1 MAMKKKFA
9 YIYRCTLLL
18 LALQVSCQRFEPV
31 GDDCAQSVLYPV
43 SLSASSSAAA
53 SRIAVNGTSI
63 AWEQDDVVQLTAF
76 AQDNTSGSAELSLY
90 QIDEN
95 DDSRASFSGFVSMT
109 SVPQT
114 CYFTYPAMSTTL
126 VNHDNESIKFYF
138 NVQTGRHRPFMYAKA
153 EYNEGGI
160 NTDLVHVGAMLD
172 ITVNIPEVKQV
183 TFVGNRLEKLSPITV
198 DVNTGNIKLS
208 EEANLQITVPVGED
222 GKVYISVPPL
232 KFEKGF
238 SLICSNADGTKSM
251 IKSYSTDGGLTSGYD
266 FTSMRGHIIPV
277 TISGEFENYS
287 VASSVPAV
295 QHTKNSSGLLTGTQ
309 VSFTMSKTGTSD
321 KIVEKWGATLLN
333 SSGQIVREASY
344 TNSDPISGN
353 SKVMSVSDNWK
364 ILPGG
369 TYIFTPYY
377 NIYGQQVSLPSQVI
391 TIPDPGVTLTVSG
404 KTSYDKYIAG
414 NASAANSHA
423 YNLIEGVSVSTNVD
437 ASVIDQYTATL
448 GGENITASSTTSG
461 SLLTASYGNLY
472 RNNNGAHKLQATLK
486 VGNCTFSASKDFHI
500 TGLPLEANF
509 TTGTPT
515 VWTPSWTFVGITG
528 YSNTWVTY
536 KKGSGGLITPAF
548 HVPSSI
554 SVQTALDA
562 DTNCSNS
569 SDRVIHIT
577 TCSSS
582 QNSAITS
589 TDLTYSP
596 SYRVSGAN
604 GLKSRGYSSWL
615 SALSLT
621 SSNNHLIYSVLIDDE
636 SIVYLNQT
644 RVGIFKLKIRY
655 KE

>member
-1 MAMKKKFA
+1 MKKKLVC
-9 YIYRCTLLL
+9 IYRCLLL
-18 LALQVSCQRFEPV
+18 LVLLQVSCQRFDHGEIPTHTGV
-31 GDDCAQSVLYPV
+31 YPV
-43 SLSASSSAAA
+43 DLSAGSSSAA
-53 SRIAVNGTSI
+53 SKIAVSGTSLS
-63 AWEQDDVVQLTAF
+63 WEKTDVVQLVAF
-76 AQDNTSGSAELSLY
+76 AQDNTSGSADLSVY
-90 QIDEN
+90 EIDVN

-109 SVPQT
+109 SAPVT
-114 CYFTYPAMSTTL
+114 CYFTYPAMSTTTI
-126 VNHDNESIKFYF
+126 NPENETIRFYF
-138 NVQTGRHRPFMYAKA
+138 NVQTGLHRPFMYAKT
-153 EYNEGGI
+153 EYSEDGI
-160 NTDLVHVGAMLD
+160 NTDFVHVGTMLD
-172 ITVNIPEVKQV
+172 ISVNIPDVKQI
-183 TFVGNRLEKLSPITV
+183 TFVGNRLEKLSPVTV
-198 DVNTGNIKLS
+198 NANTGNISLPD
-208 EEANLQITVPVGED
+208 EANLQITVPVGDD
-222 GKVYISVPPL
+222 GKVYIAVPPL

-251 IKSYSTDGGLTSGYD
+251 IKSYSTDGGLSSGYD
-266 FTSMRGHIIPV
+266 FTSKRGHIIPV

-287 VASSVPAV
+287 VVSSAPTV
-295 QHTKNSSGLLTGTQ
+295 QHTKNASGLLTGTQ

-333 SSGQIVREASY
+333 SSGQLVREASY
-344 TNSDPISGN
+344 TNSDPISGT
-353 SKVMSVSDNWK
+353 SKVMTVSDNWK
-364 ILPGG
+364 LLPGG

-377 NIYGQQVSLPSQVI
+377 NVYGQQVSLPSQVI
-391 TIPDPGVTLTVSG
+391 TISDPGVTFTVSG
-404 KTSYDKYIAG
+404 QTSYDKYLAG

-437 ASVIDQYTATL
+437 ASVIDQYAATL
-448 GGENITASSTTSG
+448 GGESITPTSTTTG
-461 SLLTASYGNLY
+461 SLVTAAYGNLF
-472 RNNNGAHKLQATLK
+472 RNNNGAYKLQATMK
-486 VGNCTFSASKDFHI
+486 VGNCTFNASRDFHI

-548 HVPSSI
+548 HVPASFN
-554 SVQTALDA
+554 VQTALDA

-582 QNSAITS
+582 QSSAITS
-589 TDLTYSP
+589 TNLTYTP
-596 SYRVSGAN
+596 SYRTTTAN

-636 SIVYLNQT
+636 SIIYLNQT
-644 RVGIFKLKIRY
+644 RVGIFKIKIRY
-655 KE
+655 QE

>member
-1 MAMKKKFA
+1 MKKSLT
-9 YIYRCTLLL
+9 YIKYSMLLL
-18 LALQVSCQRFEPV
+18 VLLLGSCQQFDSGT
-31 GDDCAQSVLYPV
+31 GDSVQSDLYPV
-43 SLSASSSAAA
+43 NLSAGSSPTV
-53 SRIAVNGTSI
+53 SRIAVSGTALS
-63 AWEQDDVVQLTAF
+63 WEETDLVQLRAF
-76 AQDNTSGSAELSLY
+76 AEDKTSGSAELSVFK
-90 QIDEN
+90 IDE
-95 DDSRASFSGFVSMT
+95 DDAGRASFSGFVSMA
-109 SVPQT
+109 SAPKT
-114 CYFTYPAMSTTL
+114 CYFTYPSMSTTT
-126 VNHDNESIKFYF
+126 VNPDSETIKFYF
-138 NVQTGRHRPFMYAKA
+138 NVQTGRHRPFMYAKS
-153 EYNEGGI
+153 EYDENGI
-160 NTDLVHVGAMLD
+160 DTDFVHVGTMLE
-172 ITVNIPEVKQV
+172 ISVNIPDVMQV
-183 TFVGNRLEKLSPITV
+183 TFAGNRLERLSPVTV
-198 DVNTGNIKLS
+198 DVNSGSITVS
-208 EEANLQITVPVGED
+208 EEANLQITVPVGTD
-222 GKVYISVPPL
+222 GKAYISVPPL

-251 IKSYSTDGGLTSGYD
+251 IRTFSTDGGISSGYD
-266 FTSMRGHIIPV
+266 FSTKRGYIIPI
-277 TISGEFENYS
+277 TLSGEFENYS
-287 VASSVPAV
+287 VTSSAPSV
-295 QHTKNSSGLLTGTQ
+295 QHTKTSAGLLTGTQ
-309 VSFTMSKTGTSD
+309 VAFTMSKTGASD

-333 SSGQIVREASY
+333 SAGQVVREASY

-364 ILPGG
+364 LLPAG

-377 NIYGQQVSLPSQVI
+377 NIYGQQISLPSQVI

-461 SLLTASYGNLY
+461 SMLTASYGNLY
-472 RNNNGAHKLQATLK
+472 RNTNGAYKLQATLK

-569 SDRVIHIT
+569 SDRVIYIN

-589 TDLTYSP
+589 GNLTYTP
-596 SYRVSGAN
+596 TYRRGAFAN

-615 SALSLT
+615 SAIALT

-636 SIVYLNQT
+636 SIIYLNQT

-655 KE
+655 SE